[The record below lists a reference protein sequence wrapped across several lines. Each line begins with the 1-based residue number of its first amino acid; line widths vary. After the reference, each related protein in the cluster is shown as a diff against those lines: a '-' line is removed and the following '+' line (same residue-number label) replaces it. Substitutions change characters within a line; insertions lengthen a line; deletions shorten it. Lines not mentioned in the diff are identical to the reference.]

1 MLLNASANPIGDI
14 EMPCLEKAK
23 LHAQDSWHSLP
34 PVCSL
39 QHLATE
45 SIYSNIWLQRAF
57 TGMAIH
63 IFVVVVVDALTFPA
77 RTND

>member
-23 LHAQDSWHSLP
+23 LLAQYSWHSLP

-39 QHLATE
+39 QRLATE
-45 SIYSNIWLQRAF
+45 SIYRN
-57 TGMAIH
+57 GNIH
-63 IFVVVVVDALTFPA
+63 IFVVVVVDALKFPA